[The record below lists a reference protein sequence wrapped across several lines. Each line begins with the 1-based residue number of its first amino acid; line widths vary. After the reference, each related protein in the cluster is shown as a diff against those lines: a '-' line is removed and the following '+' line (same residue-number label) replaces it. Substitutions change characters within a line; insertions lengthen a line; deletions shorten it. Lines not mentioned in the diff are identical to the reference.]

1 MQVPPPVPS
10 FPHSEQQPVIS
21 ALKRRDFR
29 PSHVGWLG
37 FGLSLAGLLA
47 VLLARPAPRARF
59 LPAVLVTLCFAAG
72 AWMLRGV
79 TLSGALAGFLA
90 TLLLFV
96 AAGPPLFGAVLLVFV
111 LTYGATRLGRDRKQ
125 SLHIAERPSGRDAA
139 QILANIGFAALFAAL
154 AQITS
159 LHVSLLVGSVAALA
173 EAACDTVSSE
183 TGKVLAKNPRL
194 ITSLRPV
201 APGTDGALST
211 LGTLLGIAAA
221 ALIGLEASWTR
232 MLTARFAAIASI
244 AGILGMLFDSLLG
257 ATLERF
263 GRLTN
268 NGVNLVSTAFAS
280 LLAAFA
286 AWQFS

>member
-1 MQVPPPVPS
+1 MPS
-10 FPHSEQQPVIS
+10 FPHSEQSQIIS
-21 ALKRRDFR
+21 TLKQRDFR
-29 PSHVGWLG
+29 SSHVGWLA
-37 FGLSLAGLLA
+37 FGLSLAGLLVA
-47 VLLARPAPRARF
+47 LLAHPVLRGRF
-59 LPAVLVTLCFAAG
+59 LPALLVTLCFATG

-90 TLLLFV
+90 TLLIFV
-96 AAGPPLFGAVLLVFV
+96 AAGPTLFGAVLLVFV
-111 LTYGATRLGRDRKQ
+111 LTYGATRFGRNRKQ
-125 SLHIAERPSGRDAA
+125 SLKIAERPSGRDAA

-159 LHVSLLVGSVAALA
+159 LRLPLLVGSIAALA

-201 APGTDGALST
+201 AAGTDGAIST

-221 ALIGLEASWTR
+221 ALVGLEASWTSI
-232 MLTARFAAIASI
+232 LTARFAAIASI